1 MKTIKIQRQPKV
13 AAATTKPSSKI
24 DVTQTEEMQQVLTFF
39 TTEMMSAHEELLKR
53 ARKLEEANH
62 RLEEIDELK
71 TRLLGDVAH
80 ELRAP
85 LTGMLLKLDLLE
97 RGKPENQPRYVE
109 DLRGQVRRLGH
120 MIENIL
126 DMTRIYMTNPAE
138 RFVEVDLQ
146 ALLTEVIE
154 QKRLLA
160 RQKDLT
166 INYQTLPTP
175 PQVRGEREQLE
186 RVFVNVIGN
195 AIKYTLTGSIDIEVK
210 PDPSRRMTCVTIRD
224 TGIGI
229 AAEDIPSLFDRFH
242 RGKLAA
248 QAGIDGSGLGLAIV
262 KDIVE
267 VHGGRIEVESTPG
280 KGSTFKVHL
289 PSPEK

>member
-1 MKTIKIQRQPKV
+1 MKTVKIQRQPR
-13 AAATTKPSSKI
+13 AAAANPKPSPKV

-62 RLEEIDELK
+62 RLEEIGELK

-97 RGKPENQPRYVE
+97 RGKPENQPRYIE

-138 RFVEVDLQ
+138 RFVQVDLQ
-146 ALLTEVIE
+146 ALLAEIID
-154 QKRLLA
+154 QKRLYA
-160 RQKDLT
+160 RQKQLT
-166 INYQTLPTP
+166 ITFQPLPTTP
-175 PQVRGEREQLE
+175 LVRGEREQLE

-195 AIKYTLTGSIDIEVK
+195 ALKYTLTGSIDIQVK
-210 PDPSRRMTCVTIRD
+210 PDPLRRMVCVGVRD

-229 AAEDIPSLFDRFH
+229 APEDIPQLFDRFH

-262 KDIVE
+262 KDIVD
-267 VHGGRIEVESTPG
+267 VHGGHVEVESTPG
-280 KGSTFKVHL
+280 KGSTFKIYL
-289 PSPEK
+289 PMA

>member
-1 MKTIKIQRQPKV
+1 MKSVKIQRQPKTPPR
-13 AAATTKPSSKI
+13 AIKASLKT

-53 ARKLEEANH
+53 ARALEAANH

-97 RGKPENQPRYVE
+97 RGKPENQQRYIE

-126 DMTRIYMTNPAE
+126 DMTRIYMTNPTD
-138 RFVEVDLQ
+138 RFTEVDLTV
-146 ALLTEVIE
+146 LLAEIID
-154 QKRLLA
+154 QKRIQA

-166 INYQTLPTP
+166 LTLQTP
-175 PQVRGEREQLE
+175 PVLPSIRGEREQLE

-195 AIKYTLTGSIDIEVK
+195 AIKYTPKGSVEVLVTHDIV
-210 PDPSRRMTCVTIRD
+210 RRQVCVAVRD

-229 AAEDIPSLFDRFH
+229 APDDIPSLFNRFH

-262 KDIVE
+262 KDILD
-267 VHGGRIEVESTPG
+267 VHGGRIEVESTPD
-280 KGSTFKVHL
+280 KGSTFRISL
-289 PSPEK
+289 PMA

>member
-1 MKTIKIQRQPKV
+1 MKSVKIQRQSKTPARAVK
-13 AAATTKPSSKI
+13 ASKI

-53 ARKLEEANH
+53 ARALEAANH
-62 RLEEIDELK
+62 RLKEIDELK

-97 RGKPENQPRYVE
+97 RGKPENQARYVE

-126 DMTRIYMTNPAE
+126 DMTRIYMTNPAD
-138 RFVEVDLQ
+138 RFSEIDLPVLLGEIVD
-146 ALLTEVIE
+146 
-154 QKRLLA
+154 QKRIHA
-160 RQKDLT
+160 RQKQLSLT
-166 INYQTLPTP
+166 LQTP
-175 PQVRGEREQLE
+175 PVLPGVRGEREQLE

-195 AIKYTLTGSIDIEVK
+195 AIKYTPKGSIDIQLTN
-210 PDPSRRMTCVTIRD
+210 DLARRLVCVSVRD
-224 TGIGI
+224 SGIGI
-229 AAEDIPSLFDRFH
+229 AADDIPNLFNRFQ

-262 KDIVE
+262 KDIVD
-267 VHGGRIEVESTPG
+267 VHGGRIEVESAPG
-280 KGSTFKVHL
+280 KGSTFKVYL
-289 PSPEK
+289 PTA